1 VAAGQVDPVVA
12 RCEAE
17 SASVPRLRLLSYNIR
32 ALRDDGAA
40 VARVIRAADP
50 HVVCIQE
57 APRFL
62 RWRSICAA
70 LARRSGLVIVGGG
83 RPAAGNLLM
92 STLGVEVHGVRDQ
105 LFTKDL
111 RLHQRGTALALFSLH
126 RSRFVVGGTHLD
138 LEDAPR
144 IRHVE
149 ELHRAVDSFA
159 AGVPSIVAGDIND
172 LPDSLSWQKLAE
184 ARSDAFGAVG
194 VGDGFTYSA
203 TEPVRRIDG
212 VFADRRLQVLS
223 ATVLDSPDVRLASD
237 HRPLLV
243 ELDLA

>member
-1 VAAGQVDPVVA
+1 
-12 RCEAE
+12 
-17 SASVPRLRLLSYNIR
+17 VPTLRLLSYNIR
-32 ALRDDGAA
+32 SLRDDEAA

-111 RLHQRGTALALFSLH
+111 RLHQRGTALALLSL
-126 RSRFVVGGTHLD
+126 RGSRFVVGGTHLD
-138 LEDAPR
+138 LEEAPR
-144 IRHVE
+144 VRHVG

-159 AGVPSIVAGDIND
+159 GAVPSILAGDINEE
-172 LPDSLSWQKLAE
+172 PHAPAWRALAE
-184 ARSDAFGAVG
+184 RYTDAYAVAASG
-194 VGDGFTYSA
+194 GEFTYSA
-203 TEPVRRIDG
+203 VDPVRRIDG
-212 VFADRRLQVLS
+212 IFVDPSIEVVS
-223 ATVLDSPDVRLASD
+223 CGVPDVPGIERASD
-237 HRPLLV
+237 HRPLLAV
-243 ELDLA
+243 VRLP